1 MLDNI
6 IRVNDNELGYKLGK
20 ELNFI
25 EYICLTD
32 GTKIVNMS
40 YEVDAEIPADKKI
53 ESIISR
59 LK

>member
-1 MLDNI
+1 MILE
-6 IRVNDNELGYKLGK
+6 VNENELAYRFGK

-32 GTKIVNMS
+32 GTKIVNMN
-40 YEVDAEIPADKKI
+40 YEMNAEIPANEKL